1 MAITYPL
8 NFPDIGMAQIT
19 LRARSVVAAA
29 QSPFT
34 LSRQVQVFDGQRWEA
49 DIALPAFDRQAA
61 GMVEAFLLSLNGK
74 QGTFLLGDPMRGA
87 ALGVATGTPLVK
99 GAGQTGNAL
108 VTDGWTPSTANIL
121 RAGDLVQLGSGATS
135 RLHKLLQDANGSGE
149 ATLILWPSLRS
160 SPVDNAAVTITNCRG
175 VFALA
180 DNTPEWE
187 IGRNNLYGVSLSAVE
202 VV

>member
-1 MAITYPL
+1 
-8 NFPDIGMAQIT
+8 MAQIT

-61 GMVEAFLLSLNGK
+61 GAVEAFLLSLNGK
-74 QGTFLLGDPMRGA
+74 QGTFLLGDPMRVA
-87 ALGVATGTPLVK
+87 ALGMATGTPLVK

-108 VTDGWTPSTANIL
+108 VTDGWTPSVANIL
-121 RAGDLVQLGSGATS
+121 RAGDLIQLGSGATS
-135 RLHKLLQDANGSGE
+135 RLHKVLSDVNSNGSGE
-149 ATLILWPSLRS
+149 AILTLWPSLRS
-160 SPVDNAAVTITNCRG
+160 SPADNAAVTIINCRG

-180 DNTPEWE
+180 DNMPEWE